1 MLFPIDPTLLTENG
15 KTAVFVPS
23 TTGGSGG
30 YWNVGT
36 GARQLWTTRAT
47 AARVRVFCNQVNDP
61 RTTNLNLLCYRVNGQ
76 DYWANAVAPFTLTGS
91 GTYAWYDLIL
101 PGGYTSKTVELF
113 VPVIGVVVLNQ
124 PAKGAWPIEIEFNA
138 DAVSV
143 APVTT
148 GAHRVIYGD
157 SITTNM
163 NAMVPS
169 LQGFVGIMKRGTSDP
184 LYPATSIASVP
195 RWKGVYSAGTLYA
208 VNDLVSYSGS
218 TWRKLT
224 TAAAGTT
231 PVSSTDWEMRGYLGR
246 VTQVAYGFR
255 RLFDDAGSGGVYDAT
270 KAAAF
275 AASLASV
282 ATGTP
287 ELLMM
292 IGSNDW
298 FNGWSNVAAFQTA
311 YTGVLNQLFSTSLA
325 TVPIRCVSPII
336 TTAREGAN
344 GAGNTMDDYRAAIS
358 ASVTAAMTAHPTM
371 NITYVDGKAILATTD
386 LDDGLHPNS
395 AGHAKLRVALA

>member
-1 MLFPIDPTLLTENG
+1 MRFPIDPTLLTENG
-15 KTAVFVPS
+15 KTSVFVPA

-47 AARVRVFCNQVNDP
+47 AARVKVFCNQINDT
-61 RTTNLNLLCYRVNGQ
+61 RTANLNLLCYRVNGQ
-76 DYWANAVAPFTLTGS
+76 DYWANAVAPFTATGS
-91 GTYAWYDLIL
+91 GTYGWYDLIL
-101 PGGYTSKTVELF
+101 PGGYASKTVELF
-113 VPVIGVVVLNQ
+113 VPVIGVIVLNQ

-148 GAHRVIYGD
+148 GAHRLIYGD
-157 SITTNM
+157 SITTGM

-169 LQGFVGIMKRGTSDP
+169 LQGFAGIMKRGTSDP

-195 RWKGVYSAGTLYA
+195 RWKGAYSAATLYA
-208 VNDLVSYSGS
+208 VNDLVSYGTA

-231 PVSSTDWEMRGYLGR
+231 PVSGADWEMRGYLGR

-255 RLFDDAGSGGVYDAT
+255 RLIDDARDAPSQ
-270 KAAAF
+270 AAF
-275 AASLASV
+275 AALLASL

-287 ELLMM
+287 SLDMM

-298 FNGWSNVAAFQTA
+298 FNGWANVAAFQAA
-311 YTGVLNQLFSTSLA
+311 YTGLLNALFSTSIA
-325 TVPIRCVSPII
+325 TIPIRCISPII

-344 GAGNTMDDYRAAIS
+344 GVGFTMDDLRAAIS

-371 NITYVDGKAILATTD
+371 NITYVEGKTILATTD
-386 LDDGLHPNS
+386 LDDGLHPTS